1 MDMDIKDLEDLA
13 NDEHADLQQSKDKKE
28 QPVDSPATPHSD
40 KDSSKKQSEQDDK
53 LEESTAAAN
62 SELNSN
68 APSQTS
74 KAQLNDRQILTQTQS
89 EMQVSQDLFY
99 QKKEDDDEADEEDT
113 KKDLLNLENAPK
125 IEASSVPETNHIKA
139 AGPPDEKD
147 EGKKKKSMVSKE
159 GDNISDFQSSSDL
172 AQDTSIQLD
181 GNIDNIEDLVEEVNK
196 VEDGVTAQTMPSS
209 AKNKLVDNEND
220 EDFNPLREVLG
231 ESFYED
237 DDSSEDE
244 GMPDYKIGGYHPIH
258 VGEILLD
265 RYVIIQKL
273 GWGHFSTVWLTK
285 DLRFNSYVALKV
297 QKSAQHY
304 VEAAYDEVDI
314 LDQVAKNWR
323 TDEWKDSIDGYYKHD
338 GHLMSRLHKFGVIS
352 ESSHCAQLLN
362 SFIHHG
368 PNGKHFIMVFEILG
382 VNFLEI
388 IKRYDYKGVPLPL
401 VRRLARQCLIG
412 LDYMHRMCQ
421 IIHTDFKPE
430 NVVICLRDAEIGEIS
445 KTGQLTTTKQ
455 GKND

>member
-1 MDMDIKDLEDLA
+1 ME
-13 NDEHADLQQSKDKKE
+13 
-28 QPVDSPATPHSD
+28 D
-40 KDSSKKQSEQDDK
+40 KDF
-53 LEESTAAAN
+53 A
-62 SELNSN
+62 
-68 APSQTS
+68 
-74 KAQLNDRQILTQTQS
+74 
-89 EMQVSQDLFY
+89 
-99 QKKEDDDEADEEDT
+99 
-113 KKDLLNLENAPK
+113 
-125 IEASSVPETNHIKA
+125 
-139 AGPPDEKD
+139 
-147 EGKKKKSMVSKE
+147 
-159 GDNISDFQSSSDL
+159 
-172 AQDTSIQLD
+172 
-181 GNIDNIEDLVEEVNK
+181 
-196 VEDGVTAQTMPSS
+196 
-209 AKNKLVDNEND
+209 
-220 EDFNPLREVLG
+220 PLRDCLS

-237 DDSSEDE
+237 QDSSEDE

-285 DLRFNSYVALKV
+285 DLKYNSYVALKV

-323 TDEWKDSIDGYYKHD
+323 TEERETSIRGYYNGDK
-338 GHLMSRLHKFGVIS
+338 HLMTRLDKFGVIS

-401 VRRLARQCLIG
+401 VRKLARQCLIG
-412 LDYMHRMCQ
+412 LDYIHRMC
-421 IIHTDFKPE
+421 
-430 NVVICLRDAEIGEIS
+430 
-445 KTGQLTTTKQ
+445 
-455 GKND
+455 